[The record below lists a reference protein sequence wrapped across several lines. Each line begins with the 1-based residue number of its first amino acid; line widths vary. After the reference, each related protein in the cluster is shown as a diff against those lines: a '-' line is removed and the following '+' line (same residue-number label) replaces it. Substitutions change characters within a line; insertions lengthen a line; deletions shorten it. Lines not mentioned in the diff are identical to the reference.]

1 MIKKIGEIDAKI
13 LWNLLKDG
21 RKDFSKIAEECGITR
36 NAVWKHYNLMK
47 KAGIIVGATLQV
59 NYEHLGYKMIAM
71 MLVATKSN
79 GTDQIREFL
88 QKIPNVVGAFPLPIK
103 SNMIV
108 FALIR
113 NLSELSDL
121 KTLIE
126 HESSAEDIRTY
137 IWTGIKHTPEN
148 LSICSPAKTIEAY
161 KKKPQ
166 PTIDSIDTKRKI
178 DETDLQII
186 NQLMKNGR
194 KSFRK
199 IAKEIGVTPDTVAR
213 RYRKLKRSDTIRV
226 RIQIKPSKIGYCATL
241 ECNLAFKSQRDSL
254 RAVDILAKRPD
265 VFCMATMS
273 GDYDLHVWILIRD
286 IKHLLTVQ
294 DEILEL
300 PSLSRMEINVSRI
313 FLDMYPTPN
322 QYYSTI

>member
-1 MIKKIGEIDAKI
+1 MLIKKIGEIDAKI
-13 LWNLLKDG
+13 LWDLLKDG

-47 KAGIIVGATLQV
+47 KAGIIVGATSQL
-59 NYEHLGYKMIAM
+59 NYEYLGYKAIAM
-71 MLVATKSN
+71 MIVATKSQE
-79 GTDQIREFL
+79 TDQIREHL
-88 QKIPNVVGAFPLPIK
+88 QKIPNVIGAFPHPIK
-103 SNMIV
+103 SN
-108 FALIR
+108 LIIFVPLR
-113 NLSELSDL
+113 NLSELSPL

-126 HESSAEDIRTY
+126 IESSAEDIRTY
-137 IWTGIKHTPEN
+137 IWTGIKHIPEN
-148 LSICSPAKTIEAY
+148 LSFGLPAKTVEAY

-166 PTIDSIDTKRKI
+166 PTIDSKDTKRKI

-213 RYRKLKRSDTIRV
+213 RYRKLKRNDTIKV

-241 ECNLAFKSQRDSL
+241 ECNLAFKSQSDSL
-254 RAVDILAKRPD
+254 RAVDILAKLPD

-273 GDYDLHVWILIRD
+273 GDYDLHEDFDKRYQTLAHGSRRNLRTSKP
-286 IKHLLTVQ
+286 IK
-294 DEILEL
+294 
-300 PSLSRMEINVSRI
+300 NG
-313 FLDMYPTPN
+313 N
-322 QYYSTI
+322 KCK